1 MKKQILFI
9 CCLISI
15 LLLGNNNSFA
25 QEAFMAA
32 DPGTHIC
39 LGSSATLHI
48 TFPAVGPSRYTWKVN
63 STIITSDSVSGTSDS
78 FVVSG
83 LHNGDTVKS
92 AYVVHG
98 VMPDTTYYGEIF
110 LVFTVDSTLPDAGTI
125 TGSSSLC
132 VGVATTLTD
141 TAIGGIWSS
150 TAGASVTGGVATGSA
165 PGVDTVFYTVTNG
178 CGTVTASYPVT
189 VDTPVIAGAI
199 FGLPSVCAGSWIT
212 LTDAVSGGVWSAAN
226 GNATVASAVVT
237 GVAAGIDTIFYTVT
251 NACGT
256 NHSGF
261 VISIDT
267 ALPVLPAITVTGTP
281 TLCVGTTVELHD
293 AVAGGVWSSNNI
305 VRATVNDTGLVSLL
319 SGGGDTIFYAMTNG
333 CGTATVWHFI
343 DIHHVPVLSPIT
355 PDTAVCLGST
365 TTLHCTPAG
374 GTWSSTLPVFATI
387 TSSGVVNGLLHGAT
401 VIAYTYTNAC
411 GTASDSLHFNVD
423 ITAQPIIGSDIICQ
437 AAIGVFFDPVPGGTW
452 SIDNPFAAFPVPG
465 TPGAF
470 FGLLPN
476 TANIIYT
483 LVNACGT
490 STAEFP
496 VTVEVCPSGV
506 PGVAQAA
513 GSVAVFPNP
522 STGDITIDITSPA
535 NELADIII
543 TNTVGAKVKELT
555 IPANGKTAI
564 TLDEPAGVYF
574 VTARTSD
581 AQHTAKI
588 ILVK

>member
-1 MKKQILFI
+1 
-9 CCLISI
+9 
-15 LLLGNNNSFA
+15 
-25 QEAFMAA
+25 MAA

-39 LGSSATLHI
+39 LGSSATMHI
-48 TFPAVGPSRYTWKVN
+48 TFPAAGPSRYTWEVN
-63 STIITSDSVSGTSDS
+63 GTIIGSDSVSGTSDS

-92 AYVVHG
+92 VYVVSG
-98 VMPDTTYYGEIF
+98 MMPDTVYYGETY

-125 TGSSSLC
+125 SGSSSVC
-132 VGVATTLTD
+132 VGVATTFTN
-141 TAIGGIWSS
+141 TATGGTWSG
-150 TAGASVTGGVATGSA
+150 TAGVSVTGGVVSGTTA
-165 PGVDTVFYTVTNG
+165 GVDTVFYTVTNG
-178 CGTVTASYPVT
+178 CGTVSASYPLT

-199 FGLPSVCAGSWIT
+199 FGAPSVCVGSSVT
-212 LTDAVSGGVWSAAN
+212 LTDAVSGGVWTAIN

-237 GVAAGIDTIFYTVT
+237 GVTAGVDTIFYTVT

-256 NHSGF
+256 DHSGF
-261 VISIDT
+261 VITVDT

-281 TLCVGTTVELHD
+281 TLCVGTTVDLND

-333 CGTATVWHFI
+333 CGTARVWHFI

-355 PDTAVCLGST
+355 PDTAVCMGSS

-374 GTWSSTLPVFATI
+374 GTWTSTTPIFATI
-387 TSSGVVNGLLHGAT
+387 SSAGVVNGLLHGAT
-401 VIAYTYTNAC
+401 VIVYTYTNAC
-411 GTASDSLHFNVD
+411 GTASDSLTFSVD
-423 ITAQPIIGSDIICQ
+423 IPAQPIIGSDVICQ
-437 AAIGVFFDPVPGGTW
+437 FALGVFFDPVPGGTW
-452 SIDNPFAAFPVPG
+452 SIDNPLAAFPVPG

-490 STAEFP
+490 TTAQFP
-496 VTVEVCPSGV
+496 VTVEVCPSEVAGV
-506 PGVAQAA
+506 TQAI
-513 GSVAVFPNP
+513 GSVSVFPNP
-522 STGDITIDITSPA
+522 STGDITIDFASPTD
-535 NELADIII
+535 ELANITI

-555 IPANGKTAI
+555 VHTNSKTALI
-564 TLDEPAGVYF
+564 LDEPAGVYF
-574 VTARTSD
+574 VTAATSD
-581 AQHTAKI
+581 ARYTTMVV
-588 ILVK
+588 LVK